1 MAVDILN
8 KSLEGTINLLFA
20 ITCSKM
26 GLPVRNS
33 CSASECGQ
41 QILTTKVANDRW
53 KEPNCIRTNET
64 RSNWQTFEWNRDGEK
79 HSKEILWTLLFKHAS
94 SSIFRFEE
102 IFFPLGCM
110 TVIWTTLLTFFY
122 SAHRF
127 FWLMLLLRLCGIC
140 SLGFWRLNYLFGFL
154 RVLFLRC
161 WYIKR
166 ALFLLVLVGWE
177 MLARRNWHGIHRVRE
192 RQKHVMRF
200 EWK

>member
-20 ITCSKM
+20 ITCLKM

-102 IFFPLGCM
+102 IFFYFRMHDCNLNN
-110 TVIWTTLLTFFY
+110 TLNFFLFGT
-122 SAHRF
+122 SIFLVDVVAEAV
-127 FWLMLLLRLCGIC
+127 W
-140 SLGFWRLNYLFGFL
+140 YLFTWFL
-154 RVLFLRC
+154 ASELLIWFFARFVF
-161 WYIKR
+161 
-166 ALFLLVLVGWE
+166 ALLVY
-177 MLARRNWHGIHRVRE
+177 
-192 RQKHVMRF
+192 
-200 EWK
+200 